1 MPVAKVTSKG
11 QITLPKEVRD
21 SIGISPGE
29 EVEFQKEENGYLLK
43 KKVRLSPFDRF
54 VCYLKEK
61 KGKSPDKIIE
71 ELRGK

>member
-21 SIGISPGE
+21 SIGISPGD

-43 KKVRLSPFDRF
+43 KKVRRSPFDRF
-54 VCYLKEK
+54 VGYLQEK
-61 KGKSPDKIIE
+61 KGKSPDKILE

>member
-21 SIGISPGE
+21 NIGIGPGE
-29 EVEFQKEENGYLLK
+29 EVEFQKEEDGYLLK
-43 KKVRLSPFDRF
+43 KKVKHSPFDRF
-54 VCYLKEK
+54 VGYLKDK

>member
-43 KKVRLSPFDRF
+43 KKVRHSPFDRF
-54 VCYLKEK
+54 VGYLKEK
-61 KGKSPDKIIE
+61 KGKSPDKIID

>member
-11 QITLPKEVRD
+11 QITLPKEVREN
-21 SIGISPGE
+21 IGISSGE

-43 KKVRLSPFDRF
+43 KKVKHSPFDRF
-54 VCYLKEK
+54 VGHLKKK
-61 KGKSPDKIIE
+61 KGKLPDKIIE

>member
-29 EVEFQKEENGYLLK
+29 EVEFQKEEN
-43 KKVRLSPFDRF
+43 
-54 VCYLKEK
+54 
-61 KGKSPDKIIE
+61 
-71 ELRGK
+71 